1 VTISNRQNEDKPRL
15 RVGIVGCG
23 NVAEHHASC
32 VSGLKNAQMVGLAD
46 LNEEVAQ
53 VFARKHCI
61 PTVKR
66 SLSELLDAVDLDVLH
81 VTTPPAHH
89 YECAKLALDR
99 GINVFVEKPLA
110 FTQMEVDDLY
120 ERARSRGVLICPDYI
135 QLFHP
140 KMQKLLGELKSG
152 KLGRV
157 VHVESHWC
165 LNLEDEIR
173 DAEGLHWTYR
183 LPGGFLRDYTSHV
196 LYQALYFAGP
206 PSKIKVNRK
215 SLGALPQGLTDH
227 LTIEIEGKH
236 CTAAVLLSCLPR
248 PSSYALRVYC
258 DQGTAEIDFDTQT
271 LLIARNSALPRR
283 ITTVT
288 TNFVKSWRLST
299 QTVGNVWNYLSGALV
314 PYAGLRVLI
323 PQFYEAI
330 EGQTMPPV
338 SQELAVAVTRT
349 EEVIFSD
356 YKEPVARGLYV
367 PSSQAGIHREKK
379 VLVTGASGYV
389 GTAVV
394 KALVESGYYV
404 RALTRP
410 TSKTAALEQLGVEV
424 FLGDIRRLEDVQSAS
439 SGMDV
444 IVHAAAG
451 MKGSA
456 EAMVDT
462 CVRGTQ
468 NVADAAAE
476 QGVSRIIYIGSFSVY
491 NFNDLKNGECITED
505 SSLEDKP
512 ETRGAYT
519 LGKTRAEHL
528 ALAHMGDSAP
538 AWTIL
543 RPSLLVGNGRDILA
557 PVGSKLGNFLIC
569 MGSPGKKLLMLHVED
584 LATAVLR
591 LLENENTARKVFVV
605 SDPESPTVRQYTGAC
620 IRQSPYER
628 LHVLYVPYLA
638 ARVGALAASVLT
650 KLLGRGPKINKRRLL
665 SVYRN
670 ADTDITP
677 LIRETGWMP
686 PAGLLARLKEGE
698 PKTAAQPEEAIPVA

>member
-1 VTISNRQNEDKPRL
+1 
-15 RVGIVGCG
+15 
-23 NVAEHHASC
+23 
-32 VSGLKNAQMVGLAD
+32 
-46 LNEEVAQ
+46 
-53 VFARKHCI
+53 
-61 PTVKR
+61 
-66 SLSELLDAVDLDVLH
+66 
-81 VTTPPAHH
+81 
-89 YECAKLALDR
+89 
-99 GINVFVEKPLA
+99 
-110 FTQMEVDDLY
+110 
-120 ERARSRGVLICPDYI
+120 
-135 QLFHP
+135 
-140 KMQKLLGELKSG
+140 
-152 KLGRV
+152 
-157 VHVESHWC
+157 
-165 LNLEDEIR
+165 
-173 DAEGLHWTYR
+173 
-183 LPGGFLRDYTSHV
+183 
-196 LYQALYFAGP
+196 
-206 PSKIKVNRK
+206 
-215 SLGALPQGLTDH
+215 
-227 LTIEIEGKH
+227 
-236 CTAAVLLSCLPR
+236 
-248 PSSYALRVYC
+248 
-258 DQGTAEIDFDTQT
+258 
-271 LLIARNSALPRR
+271 
-283 ITTVT
+283 
-288 TNFVKSWRLST
+288 
-299 QTVGNVWNYLSGALV
+299 
-314 PYAGLRVLI
+314 
-323 PQFYEAI
+323 
-330 EGQTMPPV
+330 
-338 SQELAVAVTRT
+338 
-349 EEVIFSD
+349 
-356 YKEPVARGLYV
+356 
-367 PSSQAGIHREKK
+367 
-379 VLVTGASGYV
+379 
-389 GTAVV
+389 
-394 KALVESGYYV
+394 
-404 RALTRP
+404 
-410 TSKTAALEQLGVEV
+410 
-424 FLGDIRRLEDVQSAS
+424 
-439 SGMDV
+439 MDV

>member
-1 VTISNRQNEDKPRL
+1 MSQSEDKQRL

-23 NVAEHHASC
+23 NVAEHHARC
-32 VSGLKNAQMVGLAD
+32 VSGLKNAQIVGLAD
-46 LNEEVAQ
+46 LNEEVAKI
-53 VFARKHCI
+53 FARKHGI

-66 SLSELLDAVDLDVLH
+66 SLSELLDAVELDVLH
-81 VTTPPAHH
+81 ITTPPAHH
-89 YECAKLALDR
+89 YACARLALDR

-120 ERARSRGVLICPDYI
+120 ERARARGVLVCPDYI

-140 KMQKLLGELKSG
+140 RMQELLAELKSG
-152 KLGRV
+152 RLGRV

-196 LYQALYFAGP
+196 LYQVLYFAGP
-206 PSKIKVNRK
+206 PGNIKVNRR

-227 LTIEIEGKH
+227 LTIEIQGKH
-236 CTAAVLLSCLPR
+236 CTATVLLSCHPR
-248 PSSYALRVYC
+248 PSSYGLRVFC

-271 LLIARNSALPRR
+271 LLIARNSAMPRR
-283 ITTVT
+283 ITSVSA
-288 TNFVKSWRLST
+288 NFVKSWRLST
-299 QTVGNVWNYLSGALV
+299 QTVGNVWNYLAGTLV

-330 EGQTMPPV
+330 ANQTMPPV
-338 SQELAVAVTRT
+338 SRELAVGVTHA

-356 YKEPVARGLYV
+356 CKEPVARGCYM
-367 PSSQAGIHREKK
+367 PSSQAGIRRGRK
-379 VLVTGASGYV
+379 VLVTGASGYL

-394 KALVESGYYV
+394 KALVEGGYYV

-410 TSKTAALEQLGVEV
+410 TSKIAPLQQLRVEV
-424 FLGDIRRLEDVQSAS
+424 FLGDIRQLDDVRAAS

-444 IVHAAAG
+444 IIHAAAG

-468 NVADAAAE
+468 NVAEAAAE
-476 QGVSRIIYIGSFSVY
+476 QSVRRIIYVSSFSVY
-491 NFNDLKNGECITED
+491 NFDDLKDGECITEA
-505 SSLEDKP
+505 SRLEDQP

-528 ALAHMGDSAP
+528 ALMHLDDSVP

-557 PVGSKLGNFLIC
+557 PVGSKLGNFVIC
-569 MGSPGKKLLMLHVED
+569 LGSPGKRLLMLHVED
-584 LATAVLR
+584 LAAAVLSV
-591 LLENENTARKVFVV
+591 LEDENTARKVFVV
-605 SDPESPTVRQYTGAC
+605 SDPESPTVRQYADSL
-620 IRQSPYER
+620 RQSPYER
-628 LHVLYVPYLA
+628 LHVIYVPYIV
-638 ARVGALAASVLT
+638 ARVAALGASVLT
-650 KLLGRGPKINKRRLL
+650 KVLGRGPKINKRRLL

-677 LIRETGWMP
+677 LIRETGWRP
-686 PAGLLARLKEGE
+686 PGGLLARLKEADLKIE
-698 PKTAAQPEEAIPVA
+698 AQPEEAIPVG